1 MENRPEF
8 IDTMLDYAREGWEL
22 ALGWLLS
29 PAAWSQFA
37 LLVVAWFLART
48 LARRVGPT
56 IERLRIPGE
65 ARLPVLTLARE
76 FALRF
81 LPLLMPLLAWL
92 FTAIGEELT
101 RSLFGSGAVIAF
113 GKRVFLFI
121 AVRLF
126 VEHVLKDPFLR
137 ALGKYVLLPIA
148 AIYALGLL
156 DVVQARLSETRIAL
170 GDINFSVLSLIRGA
184 IAAALLFWAGRW
196 SNDHSESYLK
206 KQADLR
212 PSTRE
217 LAIKAAQIVIYG
229 TAFLLL
235 MSIMGIDLTAIV
247 VLGGAVGVGIGL
259 GLQQIASNFISGVI
273 LLLEGL
279 VTVGD
284 YVRLDDDQEGTI
296 VKMTSRA
303 VIIETIDGRWIV
315 VPNEDFITTRVT
327 SFSDAGAAHRY
338 DCEFSVSYDTDIATV
353 PALIEAAVQ
362 KLPFVL
368 TKPEPVECELREL
381 GESGVVFGV
390 EYWVNG
396 IEDLTDKFRSQVL
409 MCVWQTLKAQ
419 GIEIPFPQRV
429 LHMKTSETTTRP
441 AKKPAKA

>member
-1 MENRPEF
+1 MENRPELV
-8 IDTMLDYAREGWEL
+8 DTIIGYALEGWEL

-37 LLVVAWFLART
+37 LLLVAWFAARL
-48 LARRVGPT
+48 LARRLEPM

-65 ARLPVLTLARE
+65 GRLALLATARE
-76 FALRF
+76 FLLRF
-81 LPLLMPLLAWL
+81 LPLMMPLMAYV

-101 RSLFGSGAVIAF
+101 RSVFGSGAVIAF

-126 VEHVLKDPFLR
+126 VQHVLRDPFLKTM
-137 ALGKYVLLPIA
+137 GKYVLVPIA
-148 AIYALGLL
+148 ALYALGLL
-156 DVVQARLSETRIAL
+156 DVVQARLAETRIVL
-170 GDINFSVLSLIRGA
+170 GDINFSVLSLIRGL
-184 IAAALLFWAGRW
+184 IAGALLFWAGRW
-196 SNDHSESYLK
+196 SNDHSESYIK
-206 KQADLR
+206 KQEGLR

-217 LAIKAAQIVIYG
+217 LAVKAAQILIYG

-247 VLGGAVGVGIGL
+247 VLGGAIGVGIGL

-296 VKMTSRA
+296 IKMTARA
-303 VIIETIDGRWIV
+303 VIIETVDGRWIV

-338 DCEFSVSYDTDIATV
+338 DCEFSVSYDSDIAAI

-368 TKPEPVECELREL
+368 EKPEPVECELRAL
-381 GESGVVFGV
+381 GDSGVVFGV

-396 IEDLTDKFRSQVL
+396 VEDLTDKFRSKVL
-409 MCVWQTLKAQ
+409 MCVFQTLRAE
-419 GIEIPFPQRV
+419 GIEIPYPQHV
-429 LHMKTSETTTRP
+429 VHMKATEQQ
-441 AKKPAKA
+441 AKAARKPAKA